1 MQSPAYGSLMQR
13 LGSSAGMWR
22 GVRRDVSGWRWASS
36 TLSHIDAAR
45 HQPAMVSIGG
55 KVATERSATAAC
67 VVRLPD
73 PLSKLLFDDP
83 SEIHTRKGPVF
94 TTAIVAGTMA
104 VKRTSDLLP
113 FCHPLPIEC
122 IRITIEP
129 SSDRSEL
136 HVQCSVDA
144 VYKTGVEMEA
154 LTGASITALC
164 IYDMCKSVSLGIT
177 IDDTRLVCKSGGK
190 SSLRTTT

>member
-83 SEIHTRKGPVF
+83 SEIHTRKGC
-94 TTAIVAGTMA
+94 
-104 VKRTSDLLP
+104 
-113 FCHPLPIEC
+113 CH
-122 IRITIEP
+122 
-129 SSDRSEL
+129 D
-136 HVQCSVDA
+136 HVRVCGRDSVLMVSLA
-144 VYKTGVEMEA
+144 Q
-154 LTGASITALC
+154 ALC
-164 IYDMCKSVSLGIT
+164 SQPPS
-177 IDDTRLVCKSGGK
+177 
-190 SSLRTTT
+190 